1 MIVAAQ
7 VLMQELRKAKEGH
20 ADALSVARKMRGEA
34 RGAES
39 LLAKKD
45 ALLASQADQMEG
57 ALRRNMLLS
66 ETNDQL
72 QAAARRNEVSSREA
86 RGGRHRRSALSGRR
100 RVSPPIGGDAA
111 TAS

>member
-20 ADALSVARKMRGEA
+20 EDALSVARKMRGEA

-86 RGGRHRRSALSGRR
+86 RGGRHRRSALSPWEEDVSLRR
-100 RVSPPIGGDAA
+100 
-111 TAS
+111 

>member
-86 RGGRHRRSALSGRR
+86 RGGRHTHRRSALSPWEEDVSLRR
-100 RVSPPIGGDAA
+100 
-111 TAS
+111 